1 MSLSVYTVLCGTTTF
16 GWIST
21 SSTLPWQHND
31 APPTLHP
38 SSTSKYGTERNG
50 NNSDISYIVCYPGF
64 RSDSLEGGANND
76 SEEGAVPMETETSQT
91 GLENPSVHQVLLEA
105 YSNIGEPDSLYGVC
119 ASKTVSKETW
129 MRLYEQEGEWE
140 KSLST

>member
-1 MSLSVYTVLCGTTTF
+1 
-16 GWIST
+16 
-21 SSTLPWQHND
+21 
-31 APPTLHP
+31 
-38 SSTSKYGTERNG
+38 
-50 NNSDISYIVCYPGF
+50 
-64 RSDSLEGGANND
+64 
-76 SEEGAVPMETETSQT
+76 METETSQT